1 MVRETKG
8 LGEFDEGR
16 DKKARRAIET
26 CEATKMGRPSNREEA
41 LAALRASL
49 AKGKIIVGA
58 GAGKWEP
65 RDAPIFLLSP
75 LLGPRLGRA
84 TYPCLKFF
92 EDDKTDEKTI
102 IITAVKPCIVL
113 TTVYTNR
120 HRSLSQVR

>member
-1 MVRETKG
+1 
-8 LGEFDEGR
+8 
-16 DKKARRAIET
+16 
-26 CEATKMGRPSNREEA
+26 MGRPSNREEA

-102 IITAVKPCIVL
+102 IITAVKPMYCIDHP
-113 TTVYTNR
+113 VYKQASVSQPS
-120 HRSLSQVR
+120 SLRPGAAT